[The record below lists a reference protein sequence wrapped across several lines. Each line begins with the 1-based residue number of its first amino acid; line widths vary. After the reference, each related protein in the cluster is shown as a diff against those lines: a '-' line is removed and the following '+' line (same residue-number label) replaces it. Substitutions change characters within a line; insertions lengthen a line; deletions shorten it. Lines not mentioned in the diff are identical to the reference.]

1 MMYAP
6 MRLLVLCVAFAF
18 SGCVTIH
25 TIDLG
30 AQRASLGPNCNVPM
44 NRGGQVPSGWSEI
57 GRVQIDGASDWTEE
71 QFADEFRQAACDMGA
86 EYVVVTGGNQFIEA
100 KFLMQAQASGS
111 GAGTT
116 GASQQQDQTQVVEQ
130 PPALEGL

>member
-1 MMYAP
+1 
-6 MRLLVLCVAFAF
+6 MRLLVLCVAFAV
-18 SGCVTIH
+18 SGCISIH

-44 NRGGQVPSGWSEI
+44 NRGGQVPSGWAEI
-57 GRVQIDGASDWTEE
+57 GRVQIEGATDWTED

-86 EYVVVTGGNQFIEA
+86 EYVVVNGGNEFIEA
-100 KFLMQAQASGS
+100 KFLMQQQAQAS

-116 GASQQQDQTQVVEQ
+116 DTTQQPIDQTQVVEP
-130 PPALEGL
+130 PPASEGL